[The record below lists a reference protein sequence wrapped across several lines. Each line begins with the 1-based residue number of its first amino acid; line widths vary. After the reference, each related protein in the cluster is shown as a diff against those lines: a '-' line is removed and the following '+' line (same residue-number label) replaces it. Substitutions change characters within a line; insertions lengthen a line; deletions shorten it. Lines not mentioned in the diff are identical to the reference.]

1 MLKCIIKPH
10 TNGGHYIKTQQTNKR
25 TMARTFLGETKGG
38 GGGQRKAKR
47 CQKKGRASLSCDY
60 IQLMLCY

>member
-38 GGGQRKAKR
+38 GGKERPKDAKR
-47 CQKKGRASLSCDY
+47 RGELVSLVTISN
-60 IQLMLCY
+60 